1 MPVGAL
7 LDTAARAGI
16 GRVVRRAWRAVRYRW
31 IYPCLPPGRSS
42 TARLGPPDGRA
53 STVVPSA
60 GKGALERAAAL
71 REGRFELLSQPAVR
85 HDIGFDWRGSPGHD
99 PLWLYTLHYGGWALD
114 LALAHRRDPAG
125 GYLRALVRL
134 TGDWLAGNRPG
145 SRPGWEPYPV
155 ARRLVYWSTADLILI
170 GDDGWLAAR
179 QAVAESLRRQAA
191 LLGANLE
198 HDLGNNH
205 LLADYCALARMGLL
219 YPDWPGAAAW
229 RAEGLRGL
237 AEECRRQV
245 LPDGA
250 HFEGSASYQ
259 AIVRDDIAGTVR
271 LAAVV
276 GCPVPDELP
285 GALERMAAFRRRVA
299 GPDGSVPLW
308 NDSVPGYPEGLE
320 SCGEPPPPAGR
331 GVDLLADAGLAV
343 LRDGAGG
350 TLWFDCGP
358 MGPRHLPGHGH
369 ADTLSICLY
378 GCGRWLVVDPG
389 TVSYHDPALRNA
401 LRSTA
406 AHATVAVDGRDQ
418 CLFWGPF
425 RVAWPPAAR
434 IVSSSALHAEGE
446 HDGYRRLADPVTHRR
461 RVELRGEG
469 SWLIEDRLEARGRHT
484 HAVSFPL
491 APGAEVSLEG
501 SIASARWPDG
511 VVLACGHE
519 GFPEQASWRVDEGF
533 VSGGWNRPVP
543 NRRLVLAWEGEGSA
557 AGRVSLRVSA
567 AGGRR

>member
-7 LDTAARAGI
+7 LDTAARAGA

-31 IYPCLPPGRSS
+31 IYPCLPPGRPS

-53 STVVPSA
+53 STVVPPA
-60 GKGALERAAAL
+60 GEGALERAAAL
-71 REGRFELLSQPAVR
+71 REGRFELLNMPAVR
-85 HDIGFDWRGSPGHD
+85 HGTGFDWRGGPGHD

-155 ARRLVYWSTADLILI
+155 ARRLVNWSMADLVLT
-170 GDDGWLAAR
+170 GDDGWPAAR
-179 QAVAESLRRQAA
+179 QAVAESLRRQAD

-198 HDLGNNH
+198 RDLGNNH

-237 AEECRRQV
+237 GEECRRQI

-250 HFEGSASYQ
+250 HFERSASYQ

-271 LAAVV
+271 LAAAV
-276 GCPVPDELP
+276 GCPTPDDLT

-299 GPDGSVPLW
+299 APDGSIPLW

-320 SCGEPPPPAGR
+320 SCGDPPPAGR
-331 GVDLLADAGLAV
+331 AIDLLADAGLAV

-378 GCGRWLVVDPG
+378 GCGRWLVADPG

-434 IVSSSALHAEGE
+434 IISSSALHAEGE

-469 SWLIEDRLEARGRHT
+469 SWLIDDRWMPGGGTPLLCRSPLLPGPRCPSRGASPPPAGPTGSCSPAVTRDSRNRLPGGSTRASFRGGGTARSRTVGSCWPGKGRG
-484 HAVSFPL
+484 ARRGVSP
-491 APGAEVSLEG
+491 
-501 SIASARWPDG
+501 
-511 VVLACGHE
+511 
-519 GFPEQASWRVDEGF
+519 
-533 VSGGWNRPVP
+533 
-543 NRRLVLAWEGEGSA
+543 
-557 AGRVSLRVSA
+557 
-567 AGGRR
+567 